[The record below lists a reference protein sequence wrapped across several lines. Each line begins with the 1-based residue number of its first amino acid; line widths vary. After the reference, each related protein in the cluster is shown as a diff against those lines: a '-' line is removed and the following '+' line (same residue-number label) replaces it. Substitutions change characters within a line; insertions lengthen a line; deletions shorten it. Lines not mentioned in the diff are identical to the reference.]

1 MGKRLVSRTTLSA
14 MVHLRSVSASI
25 VSTLL
30 LPLVLKSSAESA
42 SASISNHVTSQP
54 RPAFLELDRSKLPSL
69 LALAKDRH
77 HEAVEAARQAYYWD
91 DGSSEANDESITSEI
106 DAIQVETHVIEPP
119 STWSLPDFQDD
130 FANEIKVTRGA
141 AVGDAELSTPLF
153 SPEECQQVI
162 DAAESHFDGKPW
174 TTLPSGQYD
183 VAG

>member
-1 MGKRLVSRTTLSA
+1 MGARSDSQITLSA
-14 MVHLRSVSASI
+14 MGDLRSVSASI
-25 VSTLL
+25 LSTLL
-30 LPLVLKSSAESA
+30 LSLVLKSSAESA
-42 SASISNHVTSQP
+42 SASVSNHVASQQ
-54 RPAFLELDRSKLPSL
+54 RPAFLELDRARLPSL

-77 HEAVEAARQAYYWD
+77 HEAVQAARQAYYWD

-141 AVGDAELSTPLF
+141 AARDAELSTPLF

-162 DAAESHFDGKPW
+162 DAAEFHFEGKPW